1 MAINVKLAGG
11 FATVDLDL
19 SYINPSTDCALE
31 ATYEFP
37 LEKSTLLA
45 KLEAELDGKKIE
57 AQVRKTEAAKEKY
70 EDAVAGGKAAV
81 LAQRTST
88 DKEILTVKLGNL
100 LPEKVMRLQVRLIM
114 QLEVVNGSYHF
125 AVPMAYFP
133 DYSRHG
139 LTADAFPYEFS
150 YSVSLI
156 SNSKIQNLSI
166 PESAAITSKNET
178 NTEICIQSETRSRK
192 VNFYWRTRD
201 MMSPNLLFAKNP
213 KTSEVACLASLVPT
227 FEPPQPQE

>member
-1 MAINVKLAGG
+1 MRDKQTASEI
-11 FATVDLDL
+11 
-19 SYINPSTDCALE
+19 
-31 ATYEFP
+31 
-37 LEKSTLLA
+37 
-45 KLEAELDGKKIE
+45 
-57 AQVRKTEAAKEKY
+57 Y
-70 EDAVAGGKAAV
+70 EDAVAGGKAAIH
-81 LAQRTST
+81 AERSG
-88 DKEILTVKLGNL
+88 KENEVLTVRLGNL
-100 LPEKVMRLQVRLIM
+100 LPKKTLSLKVRLVT
-114 QLEVVNGSYHF
+114 QLDVVNGSYHF

-150 YSVSLI
+150 YSVNLI